1 MDTTSI
7 QQKAD
12 QCVKCGLCLPHCP
25 TYRLFMDEAESP
37 RGRISLLQGVA
48 GGQLEADSRL
58 LGHLDNC
65 LLCRR
70 CEGACPSGVEYG
82 AMLDEARTELTAGRH
97 GRLIDLLTSNRLL
110 DMALVLGRGVGRF
123 LPQTDR
129 VILSKLLALV
139 PQHKPFSLKTR
150 LFPALSEPRG
160 HVQLFTGCIGRHTD
174 APALHAL
181 VDVLTRQGFSVSVPP
196 DQACCGAMHAHA
208 GERAKALAL
217 VEKNHKAFGGKADA
231 ILVTSSG
238 CGLQLQE
245 SLGSPV
251 FEATAFLA
259 RQCRLPELPPESF
272 HDTAYYLPCSLH
284 AMQQAE
290 DVRNLLGAIGGGAMP
305 EITGLGCCGGAG
317 MHLLTHPEMAEE
329 LAKPIVGKVRELG
342 IKTLLTTNS
351 GCSLHL
357 GRSLSDAGLSS
368 VTVMHP
374 IEWLQ
379 QQLEAHS

>member
-1 MDTTSI
+1 
-7 QQKAD
+7 
-12 QCVKCGLCLPHCP
+12 
-25 TYRLFMDEAESP
+25 MDEAESP

-48 GGQLEADSRL
+48 GGQLEADGRL

-110 DMALVLGRGVGRF
+110 DMALALGRGVGRF
-123 LPQTDR
+123 LPQADG
-129 VILSKLLALV
+129 VMLSKLLALV

-160 HVQLFTGCIGRHTD
+160 HVRLFAGCIGRHTD
-174 APALHAL
+174 APALESL
-181 VDVLTRQGFSVSVPP
+181 VDLLTRQGFSVSVPP

-208 GERAKALAL
+208 GERAKALVL
-217 VEKNHKAFGGKADA
+217 VENNRMAFGGKADPV
-231 ILVTSSG
+231 IVTSSG

-251 FEATAFLA
+251 FEATTFVAEH
-259 RQCRLPELPPESF
+259 CELPKLPTDSLRN
-272 HDTAYYLPCSLH
+272 TAFYIPCSLY

-290 DVRNLLGAIGGGAMP
+290 NMRNLFTAIGGGAIQ
-305 EITGLGCCGGAG
+305 EVSGLGCCGGAG
-317 MHLLTHPEMAEE
+317 MHLLTHPEMAKD
-329 LAKPIVGKVRELG
+329 LAEPIVGKVRELG
-342 IKTLLTTNS
+342 INTLLTTNS

-357 GRSLSDAGLSS
+357 GRSLADAGLS

-374 IEWLQ
+374 LEWLQ